1 MESSQKHIALNNDPV
16 VVTHDSDRKFS
27 TTLFAEI
34 DKECINF
41 TLEYN
46 NMATLVDE
54 WDDGWFE
61 WRMNLNEIEKI
72 HETLGNLITKV
83 KTKLKC

>member
-1 MESSQKHIALNNDPV
+1 MKSSLKSITLNNDPV
-16 VVTHDSDRKFS
+16 VVIHDSGRKFS
-27 TTLFAEI
+27 STLFAEI

-54 WDDGWFE
+54 WDDGWLE

-72 HETLGNLITKV
+72 YEALGNLITNV
-83 KTKLKC
+83 RTKLKG